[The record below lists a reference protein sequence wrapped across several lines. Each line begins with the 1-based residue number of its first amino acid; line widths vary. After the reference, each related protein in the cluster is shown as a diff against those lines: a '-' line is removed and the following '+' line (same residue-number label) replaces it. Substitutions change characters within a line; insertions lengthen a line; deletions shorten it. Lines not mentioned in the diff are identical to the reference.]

1 MLLSGVWIMQE
12 VEEIDSEA
20 ARRKSHLE
28 RGGGKEGAGNSKQSS
43 FHTRAKGRTGQTF
56 LTDGPQ
62 WVLNWEQMDGVFW

>member
-28 RGGGKEGAGNSKQSS
+28 GGEGAGGE
-43 FHTRAKGRTGQTF
+43 FEAKFVSYEG
-56 LTDGPQ
+56 
-62 WVLNWEQMDGVFW
+62 

>member
-28 RGGGKEGAGNSKQSS
+28 LGERGGGELEAKFVSHEGLRQGWAN
-43 FHTRAKGRTGQTF
+43 
-56 LTDGPQ
+56 
-62 WVLNWEQMDGVFW
+62 VF

>member
-28 RGGGKEGAGNSKQSS
+28 RGGGGIRSKVRFTRGLKAGQGKR
-43 FHTRAKGRTGQTF
+43 F
-56 LTDGPQ
+56 
-62 WVLNWEQMDGVFW
+62 

>member
-28 RGGGKEGAGNSKQSS
+28 RGGGGGGFEAKLVSHEG
-43 FHTRAKGRTGQTF
+43 
-56 LTDGPQ
+56 
-62 WVLNWEQMDGVFW
+62 